1 MSGIEQTVCKVNP
14 DETGSAHDQI
24 KRHCRMSF
32 EICSRNRKIDPG
44 ALARAAAQALNDA
57 ARRGGPALRGISLV
71 NQAMLGLEPRRDLPG
86 LVRAVGSA
94 TEQLGRSERSL
105 QDFVTA
111 LDTTAGAFAAQSG
124 DLARSVA
131 LLPVALGRT
140 RTAFTGLTA
149 TLPAVRTFATGFTDV
164 ARQLPAVYR
173 YAPAWI
179 TATEGL
185 LTPRRFG
192 GVARDLRLLA
202 APLAGLVPAQT
213 ALAGRIDAS
222 AACGARVVLPTLAT
236 RLDDGSLSTGQP
248 NYEELLRAFT
258 GLAGSAQNF
267 DGNGDIL
274 HVLAGSGNTIVK
286 AGPGGQ
292 PGAKSFGGWAI
303 EPPTGTSPR
312 FPGVERRTSYD
323 MQFPRV
329 PPIRTDVPCATQAR
343 PDVNGPLSTGP
354 PDRSAPRSP

>member
-1 MSGIEQTVCKVNP
+1 M
-14 DETGSAHDQI
+14 H
-24 KRHCRMSF
+24 
-32 EICSRNRKIDPG
+32 
-44 ALARAAAQALNDA
+44 
-57 ARRGGPALRGISLV
+57 RRPSSLR
-71 NQAMLGLEPRRDLPG
+71 
-86 LVRAVGSA
+86 SA
-94 TEQLGRSERSL
+94 TSL
-105 QDFVTA
+105 RFTNGWLVATSTSVTGTVPDRMRVTRRA
-111 LDTTAGAFAAQSG
+111 SINGAIMS
-124 DLARSVA
+124 
-131 LLPVALGRT
+131 
-140 RTAFTGLTA
+140 
-149 TLPAVRTFATGFTDV
+149 
-164 ARQLPAVYR
+164 
-173 YAPAWI
+173 
-179 TATEGL
+179 
-185 LTPRRFG
+185 PR
-192 GVARDLRLLA
+192 
-202 APLAGLVPAQT
+202 
-213 ALAGRIDAS
+213 LAGRIDAS